1 MEATFFTSTR
11 KEKCCEILTNAEM
24 HASRYGTNIR
34 YISEGPSRNICRAW
48 FARFATRK
56 KSLFPGWRGRFMRV
70 FEKYRLTIRQSFE
83 SSLRFSNETIS
94 SSSNSLARSLAR
106 PPTPSARDE
115 LFAVN
120 FGQTLSSRGGY
131 HESGGNCS
139 KT

>member
-1 MEATFFTSTR
+1 
-11 KEKCCEILTNAEM
+11 
-24 HASRYGTNIR
+24 
-34 YISEGPSRNICRAW
+34 
-48 FARFATRK
+48 
-56 KSLFPGWRGRFMRV
+56 MRV

-94 SSSNSLARSLAR
+94 SSSNSLARS
-106 PPTPSARDE
+106 PTPSARDE